1 MISYNAIYAYPRP
14 ARHQGKATPKAG
26 RAQPILRNVNMTPQ
40 LYGIPNCATV
50 KKARAWLEEQQ
61 IAYEFI
67 NFKTQA
73 PTRDWLSGC
82 LKRVPLET
90 LLNKRG
96 TTWRKL
102 TPEEQAQAN
111 TEDGA
116 IALMMAHPSV
126 IKRPVL
132 LLGEQI
138 AVGFDAAHYTA
149 LFQAA

>member
-1 MISYNAIYAYPRP
+1 MAS
-14 ARHQGKATPKAG
+14 
-26 RAQPILRNVNMTPQ
+26 LQ

-50 KKARAWLEEQQ
+50 KKARAWLDEHH
-61 IAYEFI
+61 IAHEFI

-73 PTRDWLSGC
+73 PTREWLSGC
-82 LKRVPLET
+82 LKQIPLDT

-138 AVGFDAAHYTA
+138 AVGFDAANYAA

>member
-1 MISYNAIYAYPRP
+1 MGRQNVGDPPRH
-14 ARHQGKATPKAG
+14 R
-26 RAQPILRNVNMTPQ
+26 LRVEQRFQAALLTA
-40 LYGIPNCATV
+40 CAA
-50 KKARAWLEEQQ
+50 KLHPLRL
-61 IAYEFI
+61 
-67 NFKTQA
+67 N
-73 PTRDWLSGC
+73 WLSGC
-82 LKRVPLET
+82 LKQVELNT

-138 AVGFDAAHYTA
+138 AVGFDAANYAA

>member
-1 MISYNAIYAYPRP
+1 
-14 ARHQGKATPKAG
+14 
-26 RAQPILRNVNMTPQ
+26 MTIQ

-50 KKARAWLEEQQ
+50 KKARAWLDEHH
-61 IAYEFI
+61 IAHEFI

-82 LKRVPLET
+82 LKQIPLET

-116 IALMMAHPSV
+116 IALMMAQPSV

-132 LLGEQI
+132 VYGGRIE
-138 AVGFDAAHYTA
+138 VGFDADKYAA
-149 LFQAA
+149 LFQAAA

>member
-1 MISYNAIYAYPRP
+1 MAS
-14 ARHQGKATPKAG
+14 
-26 RAQPILRNVNMTPQ
+26 LQ

-50 KKARAWLEEQQ
+50 KKARAWLDEHH
-61 IAYEFI
+61 IAHEFI

-73 PTRDWLSGC
+73 PTREWLSDC
-82 LKRVPLET
+82 LKQIPLDT

-102 TPEEQAQAN
+102 TSEEQAQAN

-132 LLGEQI
+132 LLSEQI
-138 AVGFDAAHYTA
+138 AVGFDAANYAA